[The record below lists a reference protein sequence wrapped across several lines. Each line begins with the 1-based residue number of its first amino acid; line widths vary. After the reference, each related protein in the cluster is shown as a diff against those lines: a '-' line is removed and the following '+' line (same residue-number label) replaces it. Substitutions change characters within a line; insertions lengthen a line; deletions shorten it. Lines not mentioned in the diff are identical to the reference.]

1 MFSGIPL
8 PNMNELSIPAK
19 LAQLNELQK
28 QHMENEYYPQNAMAS
43 NLSKLSYAN
52 LMGPQFLA
60 KLIGNPAVLANTSDE
75 EKNAILKKLY
85 TAGGQGGTN
94 PFAQQGNAQSDS
106 LSGFLTNKL
115 KGLFGNEEK
124 PTAQNPFSSA
134 NLSAQDQNAIAGMK
148 PGDSYVV
155 QGNQSNQVDQ
165 SSHDPLD
172 LIPTPNSTSKPTFAE
187 NQGKYQGV
195 VEEGKEAGKIRAK
208 DIKDLND
215 IFFNG
220 QTTQTTLENL
230 SNILGSKEFEQ
241 IRQVPLAGQHELSY
255 YSKFGTPAQQNM
267 IGQYYTLTGNI
278 IKDSARDFAGQ
289 FRKGEQQLLSGMK
302 PSAGDTVD
310 VARGKTESLAVM
322 QKMLTERARLTSE
335 IMSKYHANKLQAQ
348 ELADKQLNGGQIRDQ
363 IHNRLN
369 PKPTDSDIDFMAQK
383 YKISAD
389 EVKNRLKK
397 KGIL

>member
-28 QHMENEYYPQNAMAS
+28 QHLENEYYPQNAMAKNAS
-43 NLSKLSYAN
+43 QLAYAN

-60 KLIGNPAVLANTSDE
+60 KLIGNPAILSNTPEDQKS
-75 EKNAILKKLY
+75 ALLQKLY
-85 TAGGQGGTN
+85 AAAGQKGNN
-94 PFAQQGNAQSDS
+94 PFNQEGSQPAS

-115 KGLFGNEEK
+115 KGLFDNDEK
-124 PTAQNPFSSA
+124 PVGQNPFSSA
-134 NLSAQDQNAIAGMK
+134 NLSQQDQNAISGMK
-148 PGDSYVV
+148 PGDSYVIK
-155 QGNQSNQVDQ
+155 GNQNNNDDDQ
-165 SSHDPLD
+165 SFHDPLD
-172 LIPTPNSTSKPTFAE
+172 LIPTPNSSSKPTFAE

-195 VEEGKEAGKIRAK
+195 VEEGKKSGQIRAQ

-215 IFFNG
+215 IVFNG
-220 QTTQTTLENL
+220 QTTQTTLDNL

-241 IRQVPLAGQHELSY
+241 IRQIPLAGQHELSY
-255 YSKFGTPAQQNM
+255 YAKFGTPEQQNM

-302 PSAGDTVD
+302 PSPSDTVD
-310 VARGKTESLAVM
+310 VARGKTESLSVM
-322 QKMLTERARLTSE
+322 QKMLTERAKLTSE
-335 IMSKYHANKLQAQ
+335 IMSKYHSNKLEAQ
-348 ELADKQLNGGQIRDQ
+348 ELADKHINGNQIRSQ

-369 PKPTDSDIDFMAQK
+369 PKPTDSDIDFMAKK
-383 YKISAD
+383 YSISAD
-389 EVKNRLKK
+389 EVRNRLKK
-397 KGIL
+397 KGLL